1 MSLAL
6 QLPSDRG
13 EPSAELGDSMIRNS
27 QRCFVPRLT
36 SWIALALS
44 CALPAVA
51 SAQVSAVAS
60 EVHEEQSGRETLRNR
75 FVREHSDESGR
86 VRHDLWLQGMAHARR
101 MAVAPSIGASQAEP
115 PLPREANARGLL
127 GSRWMQ
133 IGPGPIRD
141 PGAGQ
146 ISAAGGTLS
155 GLVTDIAIDPSGTTD
170 TILYVA
176 TDAGGLWKSI
186 DGGASWQAK
195 TDSMPAI
202 SMGAVALDPSNPSI
216 VYAGS
221 GSLFNLGDFNA
232 AGVYK
237 SNDGGDTWQVLNPSG
252 VFSNVGINR
261 IVLPDSGT
269 VLVGA
274 GSGLVR
280 LTANG
285 SQFTQP
291 LSGAVSDLR
300 LDTGRS
306 STVYAAVAGRGVFKS
321 TDSGASF
328 AATPFFSPGSAGLPA
343 GLAFGGVV
351 MAQSTRPNGNT
362 FYASAILTAGQPL
375 VVCGGPFGNPTVGLY
390 KSTNGGKNWS
400 EIKPGPELP
409 AQLQTQGVAGQTLGY
424 DQTLGVDPQNPKR
437 FYFGMRG
444 MYATNDGGA
453 NGLRDATN
461 PGPFPC
467 PSTTQ
472 NNRIDNGKGHADHHA
487 ITFSPASH
495 FPRRF
500 PGRPPSPTTV
510 YLGNDGG
517 LVSTI
522 NQGDSFNYLNG
533 GLGTILMNA
542 LDIGRG
548 SRANNKFSYGTA
560 QDNGLFSHTP
570 AQPGLEWVE
579 GANSDGVAVAVD
591 PVRADHAIGTDNTGF
606 YTTSDGQNWV
616 RSIALPNGAGPIRFD
631 PNGSRVYA
639 ASGGTFF
646 QSKDNGTSFSV
657 IGSFAPG
664 VTAIGQ
670 SPANSNTV
678 WLGLGDGTVAFTNN
692 ALAGAPVTWVVPSG
706 QPNGPIFQ
714 GVTGLAVDPTNT
726 RWAVVVFP
734 GVSKVDPANTPS
746 RHVFMTTD
754 AGATWLD
761 ISGSPGG
768 GQSNLPDLPLYSVVI
783 DPNTSPHTIIVAGDG
798 GVFQSTDLGKAWQ
811 VLGSGLPNA
820 QMMALAL
827 DSSVRPEVLRV
838 ASWGRSA
845 FELVAPAT
853 VVTGNPSLIQSN
865 WGRVGN
871 FEMLAPQWNRVGQF
885 FRDNDS
891 AAFPWH
897 SPRDFAYL
905 ARPNQLGTT
914 PRSVAFI
921 QSNFKGDGVH
931 GNFEAIVRAAPPV
944 ATLPD
949 HLDFWFFDSGTFRW
963 NGPFAISADA
973 TPIDGVTGDP
983 SFLQGNWGGR
993 GNFELLVPHGNMIRQ
1008 YFRNNDDPAF
1018 AWHFLREFGYP
1029 VRPQQLGPTPRS
1041 VTFIQSSF
1049 KGDGE
1054 HGNFEAIV
1062 RVAPPIAT
1070 DPDRLDFFFLD
1081 SRTSRWNGPFPI
1093 LVDGRP
1099 IEGVTG
1105 DPAFIQG
1112 NWGVNGNFELL
1123 VPQGDVIKQYF
1134 RNNDDPAFAW
1144 HFLREFGYPA
1154 RPGQLGPTP
1163 RAVTF
1168 IQSNFKGDGVHGN
1181 FEAVVR
1187 VAPPFALDPDYL
1199 DFWFLDSKTSQW
1211 HGPFPLAA
1219 D

>member
-1 MSLAL
+1 MTHA
-6 QLPSDRG
+6 
-13 EPSAELGDSMIRNS
+13 S
-27 QRCFVPRLT
+27 QRGYVSLSI
-36 SWIALALS
+36 SWVAMAVS
-44 CALPAVA
+44 CALPSLALG
-51 SAQVSAVAS
+51 QVSAAAA
-60 EVHEEQSGRETLRNR
+60 EVREEQSGREALRER
-75 FVREHSDESGR
+75 YVREHSDESGR
-86 VRHDLWLQGMAHARR
+86 VRHDLWLQGMAHVRR
-101 MAVAPSIGASQAEP
+101 MAVAPSIGITQSV
-115 PLPREANARGLL
+115 LPRPRDANARGLL
-127 GSRWMQ
+127 GSQWKQ
-133 IGPGPIRD
+133 IGPGPILD
-141 PGAGQ
+141 PGKGQ

-176 TDAGGLWKSI
+176 SDAGGLWKSV
-186 DGGASWQAK
+186 DGGASWQPK

-202 SMGAVALDPSNPSI
+202 SMGAVALDPNSPTT

-221 GSLFNLGDFNA
+221 GSLFNFGDFNS

-237 SNDGGDTWQVLNPSG
+237 STDGGDNWQVLNPSG

-269 VLVGA
+269 ILVGA

-280 LTANG
+280 LTATG
-285 SQFTQP
+285 SQFTLP
-291 LSGAVSDLR
+291 LSGVITDLK
-300 LDTGRS
+300 LDTRRR
-306 STVYAAVAGRGVFKS
+306 STVYAAVAGRGIFKS

-328 AATPFFSPGSAGLPA
+328 ATTPFFSPNSAGLPA

-351 MAQSTRPNGNT
+351 MAQSTRPNGST
-362 FYASAILTAGQPL
+362 FYASAILSAGQPL
-375 VVCGGPFGNPTVGLY
+375 VVCGGPFGNPTIGLY
-390 KSTNGGKNWS
+390 KSTNGGKSWS
-400 EIKPGPELP
+400 QITQGPELP

-424 DQTLGVDPQNPKR
+424 DQTLGVDPQNSKR

-453 NGLRDATN
+453 GGLRDSTN
-461 PGPFPC
+461 PGAFPC

-472 NNRIDNGKGHADHHA
+472 NNRIDNGKGHSDHHA
-487 ITFSPASH
+487 IAFSPASH
-495 FPRRF
+495 LPRRF
-500 PGRPPSPTTV
+500 PGKQSPPTPV
-510 YLGNDGG
+510 FFGNDGG
-517 LVSTI
+517 LVSTA
-522 NQGDSFNYLNG
+522 NQGDTFTYLNG
-533 GLGTILMNA
+533 GLGTILMIG

-548 SRANNKFSYGTA
+548 NRANTKFSYGTA

-570 AQPGLEWVE
+570 GQAGTEWVE
-579 GANSDGVAVAVD
+579 GANSDGTAVAVD
-591 PVRADHAIGTDNTGF
+591 PLQPAHAVGADNLSF
-606 YTTSDGQNWV
+606 YTTTDGQNWTQ
-616 RSIALPNGAGPIRFD
+616 SAALPRAVSPIRFD

-639 ASGGTFF
+639 ASGGTLF
-646 QSKDNGTSFSV
+646 QSKDNGTSFSL

-670 SPANSNTV
+670 SPANSSTV

-692 ALAGAPVTWVVPSG
+692 ALNGAPVSWIVASS
-706 QPNGPIFQ
+706 QPNGPRGQ

-726 RWAVVVFP
+726 SRAVVVFP
-734 GVSKVDPANTPS
+734 GVSGVDPAATPS

-754 AGATWLD
+754 AGATWSD

-768 GQSNLPDLPLYSVVI
+768 GQNNLPDLPLYSVVI
-783 DPNTSPHTIIVAGDG
+783 DPNTAPHTVIAAGDG
-798 GVFQSTDLGKAWQ
+798 GVFQSSDLGKTWQ

-820 QMMALAL
+820 QMTVLAL

-853 VVTGNPSLIQSN
+853 VVTGNASLIQSN

-891 AAFPWH
+891 GGFAWH

-905 ARPNQLGTT
+905 ARPNQLGAT
-914 PRSVAFI
+914 PRSVTFI

-931 GNFEAIVRAAPPV
+931 GNFEAVVRVAPPI

-963 NGPFAISADA
+963 NGPFSISADGA
-973 TPIDGVTGDP
+973 AIDGATGDP
-983 SFLQGNWGGR
+983 SFLQGNWGDR

-1049 KGDGE
+1049 KADGV

-1093 LVDGRP
+1093 IADGTP

-1105 DPAFIQG
+1105 DPSFIQG
-1112 NWGVNGNFELL
+1112 TWGANGNFELL
-1123 VPQGDVIKQYF
+1123 VPQGNVIKQYF
-1134 RNNDDPAFAW
+1134 RNNDDPGFAW

-1154 RPGQLGPTP
+1154 RAGQLGPTP

-1168 IQSNFKGDGVHGN
+1168 IQSNFKGDGAHGN

-1211 HGPFPLAA
+1211 HGPFPLTA